1 MYGYP
6 DHVIEKA
13 IARKLQDFTS
23 PTSHTVKKCPVY
35 LYLPWL
41 RTLLVGD
48 ESKIKVN
55 VEKCFFV
62 VVPRFYISPTFSC

>member
-35 LYLPWL
+35 LYLPGCEL
-41 RTLLVGD
+41 FRLEMKVK
-48 ESKIKVN
+48 SK
-55 VEKCFFV
+55 
-62 VVPRFYISPTFSC
+62 